1 MKKSN
6 ILKGEVDT
14 MKKEY
19 DFSKAEQ
26 GKFYR
31 PENKLD
37 IPVYL
42 DKKVEEFFIK
52 AASGKKIALDKIVN
66 TIMRKEMEIM
76 KAITG

>member
-1 MKKSN
+1 
-6 ILKGEVDT
+6 
-14 MKKEY
+14 
-19 DFSKAEQ
+19 
-26 GKFYR
+26 
-31 PENKLD
+31 
-37 IPVYL
+37 VYL